1 MARLMAARDNPP
13 GTGPLP
19 LEERVD
25 PEWWKRIFNGLYL
38 VTDGDVVCNRRL
50 TEREVDLIVKLLDLG
65 RDDRVLD
72 LCCGNGRHSLEL
84 ARRGF
89 SNVHGLDYSRELL
102 QVAET
107 SALREGLTVR
117 FRRGDARR
125 LPYRDDQFDA
135 VILMGNSFGYFRDES
150 DDLRVLRETRRVLR
164 PYGKLLIDVTDGEAF
179 RAQLSPVRAETHDG
193 AVVVRLRELSSD
205 GKRVYTREIVV
216 SGDSVL
222 ADQVY
227 GIRLYTFGELR
238 DLLQRAGFVNVSLVA
253 RLTYDPDDKDP
264 GLMGSRM
271 VVTAL
276 AAKPARGDDRRPLVV
291 VLLGDPRRPNPVKP
305 GGRFDEDDEAAVNE
319 LKSALYGI
327 DDYKFVILDDHS
339 AMLRFL
345 QENADSIHLV
355 LNLCDDGFLNDP
367 RMEGHVAAVLEV
379 LGIRYTG
386 AGPACLN
393 LCYDKSAVKAI
404 ARSIGVPVLDHALV
418 RSPDDLRRVPGRL
431 FPCIVKPNF
440 GDNSWGITE
449 RSVARDTGELRA
461 AVRAL
466 REEWGYEGPVLVER
480 FVEGRDLTVSAIGN
494 PPDLH
499 FLPVLE
505 EDYSRLPDGLPRILT
520 YDAKWNPGSPYG
532 SVESVPAKLPDGVRG
547 RLFRWSSILFER
559 LGCRDYA
566 RFDWRLD
573 AKGGLWL
580 LEANPNPGWVWD
592 GHFRK
597 ACWHAG
603 WTYER
608 MFREIIR
615 AAERRYGLKG
625 DDRPFRTRRPSA

>member
-1 MARLMAARDNPP
+1 MARLMAARDIPP

-19 LEERVD
+19 LEKRVD
-25 PEWWKRIFNGLYL
+25 PDWWKRIFSDLYL

-50 TEREVDLIVKLLDLG
+50 TEREVDLIVELLDLD

-89 SNVHGLDYSRELL
+89 GNVHGLDYSRDLL
-102 QVAET
+102 QVAEA
-107 SALREGLTVR
+107 SAFREGLSVR

-125 LPYRDDQFDA
+125 LPYREDQFDA
-135 VILMGNSFGYFRDES
+135 VILMGNSFGYFRDEH
-150 DDLRVLRETRRVLR
+150 DDLRVLREAHRVLR

-179 RAQLSPVRAETHDG
+179 RAQLAPVRAETHDG

-216 SGDSVL
+216 SGDAVL
-222 ADQVY
+222 ADHVY
-227 GIRLYTFGELR
+227 GIRLYAFGELR
-238 DLLQRAGFVNVSLVA
+238 DLLLRAGFANVSLRA

-276 AAKPARGDDRRPLVV
+276 AVKPARSDERRPLVV

-305 GGRFDEDDEAAVNE
+305 GGRFDEDDEVAVNE
-319 LKSALYGI
+319 LKSVLHGI
-327 DDYKFVILDDHS
+327 REYRFVFLDDHS

-367 RMEGHVAAVLEV
+367 RMEGHVAAMLEV
-379 LGIRYTG
+379 LGIKYTG
-386 AGPACLN
+386 AGPACLSI
-393 LCYDKSAVKAI
+393 CYDKSAVKAI
-404 ARSIGVPVLDHALV
+404 ARSMGVPVPDHALV
-418 RSPDDLRRVPGRL
+418 RNSVDLRRVPGRL

-449 RSVARDTGELRA
+449 RSVARDRSELEA
-461 AVRAL
+461 AVRSL
-466 REEWGYEGPVLVER
+466 KDEWGYGGPVLVER
-480 FVEGRDLTVSAIGN
+480 FVEGRDLTVSVIGN
-494 PPDLH
+494 PPDLV

-532 SVESVPAKLPDGVRG
+532 SVESVPARLPDGVRR
-547 RLFRWSSILFER
+547 RLLGWSGVLFER

-573 AKGGLWL
+573 AEGRLWM

-597 ACWHAG
+597 ACRQAG
-603 WTYER
+603 WTYGR

-615 AAERRYGLKG
+615 AAERRYRLGCSG
-625 DDRPFRTRRPSA
+625 RPFKTSSP